1 LVRSIVLEVHPVCGL
16 ILNIT
21 NKNTGK
27 SPGILSVINS
37 TPAIFYGNI
46 FLACA
51 GSKKR
56 LKE

>member
-1 LVRSIVLEVHPVCGL
+1 MVLEVHPVCGL